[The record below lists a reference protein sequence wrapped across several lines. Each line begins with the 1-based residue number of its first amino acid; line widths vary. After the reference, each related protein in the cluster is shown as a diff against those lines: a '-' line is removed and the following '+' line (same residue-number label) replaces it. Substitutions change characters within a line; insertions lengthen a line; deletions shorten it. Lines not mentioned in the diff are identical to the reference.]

1 MEKLYFY
8 EHNVEH
14 NIFSTLTLPYTVI
27 VAALGAI
34 FFLLNKIPTTP
45 TGFLWWTTVVFLALS
60 SVPIVVAATYLVRAS
75 FGHRYAYVDAVGM
88 EAYCRRLIQ
97 YHDTHSKE
105 PDERSM
111 SEFQDALI
119 EQYANATDHNA
130 RINEKRKRYRR
141 NAYIAIIFVGVA
153 LLISAVPLEHQTSF
167 RKQAWMAVTSTAMT
181 VWRGFPHSV
190 TAAHRCGRPRLD
202 SEFASGALTV
212 HQMQEI
218 ADERH
223 RSETA
228 TERRTP
234 VLSAD
239 AARG

>member
-1 MEKLYFY
+1 MYKARETARELMEKLYFY

-14 NIFSTLTLPYTVI
+14 NIFATLTLPYTVI

-153 LLISAVPLEHQTSF
+153 LLISAVT
-167 RKQAWMAVTSTAMT
+167 
-181 VWRGFPHSV
+181 
-190 TAAHRCGRPRLD
+190 
-202 SEFASGALTV
+202 LTV

-234 VLSAD
+234 VLKAD